1 MNDWIWHYF
10 GVFWLVLVLAG
21 AAAGMWYLSDAFGMP
36 LAALGGALGGA
47 GAALILS
54 ASRYIGADDSEDD
67 GPPAPRGV

>member
-1 MNDWIWHYF
+1 MNDWIWHHF
-10 GVFWLVLVLAG
+10 GLFWLTLVLAG
-21 AAAGMWYLSDAFGMP
+21 IAAGVGYLSEDFGVG

-67 GPPAPRGV
+67 GPPAPRTP